1 MNLVFIPDQLKLAKF
16 GILECPPKFCSTFGG
31 HSNMIM
37 SLKLILLP
45 AVHALGTDKYH
56 GIGLNL
62 PVPELQR

>member
-1 MNLVFIPDQLKLAKF
+1 
-16 GILECPPKFCSTFGG
+16 
-31 HSNMIM
+31 MIM

-45 AVHALGTDKYH
+45 AVHTLGTDKYH